1 MSEKE
6 LVKEIK
12 EYSLSING
20 ENYKET
26 EDAVIRF
33 FSKVLPLEFWDEYLK
48 PIEVGIQGLQ
58 LTEKSYKKVCDNQRF
73 YIWENS
79 SQSAPLA
86 LKKAVADALLQLT
99 SKQRAVIEKYF
110 FENKS
115 ESETASELS
124 VDQSSVNKIKIR
136 ALERIK
142 LYFIENVIDLTSIE
156 GKNICQKDIFDQ
168 IEDEYWKDQLSDDEF
183 YHLWALA
190 EVGGLK
196 TGSL

>member
-1 MSEKE
+1 VSEKE